1 MIKRVLLVLL
11 VLFSFS
17 VAAYGQTTSVSGTI
31 SDSAGQTLNN
41 GTFTFT
47 LIPPTGNNG
56 PFYLAGTLMTPGQLT
71 IKGTLSSG
79 GAFAGVVV
87 GSNASITP
95 VGTTWSFTVCPQA
108 TSPCYTQNNITIAGS
123 SQSLTSTVI
132 PPPIQVQ
139 AASDVIPTAYSDT
152 EIVGATLGS
161 LYWNSISS
169 TLRICSTFAGG
180 VCSWTG
186 AGSGGTV
193 TAVTGTSP
201 IVSSGGSTP
210 AISCPTCSTSSGT
223 VTSVTGTVNQID
235 VATGTTTPV
244 VSLDPA
250 IILPGTLTVPS
261 GASLGPSGTGTIT
274 ATSCSGCASP
284 AATVVYVPSSATIGT
299 AINAAIATCPS
310 SVDCIVQV
318 GNGNSTI
325 DTGHE
330 ITVPNNV
337 VLQGQGPSTVLAYG
351 STGTAITVSGT
362 GAQVRRPDRR
372 LRFRCLRLCD

>member
-1 MIKRVLLVLL
+1 MIKRALLVLL

-132 PPPIQVQ
+132 PPPIKVQ

-152 EIVGATLGS
+152 ELVGASLGS
-161 LYWNSISS
+161 LYWNSVSS
-169 TLRICSTFAGG
+169 TLRICSAFAGG
-180 VCSWTG
+180 VCSWTA
-186 AGSGGTV
+186 AGGG
-193 TAVTGTSP
+193 
-201 IVSSGGSTP
+201 GGG
-210 AISCPTCSTSSGT
+210 GT
-223 VTSVTGTVNQID
+223 VTSVTGTTNEIS
-235 VATGTTTPV
+235 VANPTTTPV
-244 VSLDPA
+244 LS
-250 IILPGTLTVPS
+250 I
-261 GASLGPSGTGTIT
+261 
-274 ATSCSGCASP
+274 
-284 AATVVYVPSSATIGT
+284 
-299 AINAAIATCPS
+299 
-310 SVDCIVQV
+310 
-318 GNGNSTI
+318 
-325 DTGHE
+325 
-330 ITVPNNV
+330 
-337 VLQGQGPSTVLAYG
+337 PSTFIAPG
-351 STGTAITVSGT
+351 SIRGNNG
-362 GAQVRRPDRR
+362 
-372 LRFRCLRLCD
+372 C